1 MRDPKR
7 GITDT
12 KKKELL
18 VGIIMAVIMSVF
30 MGWFAVFLIRARH
43 PEQFASAPAIAG
55 VMMYFTSIVES
66 IIIGIIIALALP
78 QEKMGRALAMKAKA
92 VPSSFKFSA
101 LKNLP
106 MAVINTLIIGTI
118 MSLSG
123 IYTARQN
130 MPPEAL
136 AHMPSFWAMWF
147 DSWIFT
153 TPIAMICC
161 YVLSLIIAPV
171 VVRMVGLG
179 KPPKQTEI

>member
-18 VGIIMAVIMSVF
+18 VSIIMAVIMSVF

-92 VPSSFKFSA
+92 VPSSDGSDQHA
-101 LKNLP
+101 DNRNYHES
-106 MAVINTLIIGTI
+106 VRY
-118 MSLSG
+118 
-123 IYTARQN
+123 IYGQA
-130 MPPEAL
+130 EYA
-136 AHMPSFWAMWF
+136 AGSFGAYAF
-147 DSWIFT
+147 VLG
-153 TPIAMICC
+153 
-161 YVLSLIIAPV
+161 YVV
-171 VVRMVGLG
+171 
-179 KPPKQTEI
+179 